1 MIVRYMNALAIAALV
16 GSAGY
21 AYSIKYETIL
31 YSEKIHKLEAAN
43 DKIRDQ
49 IRLLRAEYAHL
60 ARPERIQMLASKHL
74 ELQQLDL
81 KQVGSLADLPEKP
94 PKTDDIGRKLKALGL
109 AAPTNTP
116 RSRSSSGAT
125 RARATKTGPGARQ

>member
-1 MIVRYMNALAIAALV
+1 MIIRYMNALAIAALV
-16 GSAGY
+16 GSAAY

-43 DKIRDQ
+43 DKISDQ

-60 ARPERIQMLASKHL
+60 ARPERIQALATKHL

-81 KQVGSLADLPEKP
+81 KQVGSLADLPDKP

-109 AAPTNTP
+109 AEPTNTP
-116 RSRSSSGAT
+116 RSPSSGTTRTQSSS
-125 RARATKTGPGARQ
+125 TGSGAR